1 MAAAERLQFFFG
13 SGYRIGCEVEGD
25 LGQMQPVALEIE
37 FDPHRHAAAEGDTG
51 AGGFH
56 LHAGVPP
63 VVAIGASQTVFFLG
77 VAQVGRDEPL
87 ASIPVAVAVA
97 DRAGLPAPGKPA
109 DVLHPASPPAVLVV
123 DDGGSQVKAFL
134 LPAGM
139 QETVAVF
146 SPGKARLGAL

>member
-13 SGYRIGCEVEGD
+13 SGYRIGCEVEGYF
-25 LGQMQPVALEIE
+25 GQILPVALVLATE
-37 FDPHRHAAAEGDTG
+37 FNPEKRAAAEGDTG

-97 DRAGLPAPGKPA
+97 DRAGLPAPGVCEPKISIIPT
-109 DVLHPASPPAVLVV
+109 
-123 DDGGSQVKAFL
+123 
-134 LPAGM
+134 
-139 QETVAVF
+139 TVPNRPI
-146 SPGKARLGAL
+146 SGAAEAIVPSALR